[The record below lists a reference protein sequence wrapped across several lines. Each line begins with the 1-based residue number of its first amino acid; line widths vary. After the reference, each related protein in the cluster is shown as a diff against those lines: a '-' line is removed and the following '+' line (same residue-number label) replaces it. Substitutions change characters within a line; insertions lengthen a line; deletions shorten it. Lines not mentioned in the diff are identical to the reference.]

1 MIGWTWL
8 NPVLAL
14 AAIGIGGYF
23 AVRGARGRPQDRL
36 TCWTHGLMALAMA
49 PMFWPWGD
57 PVPPAAGAVVFAVI
71 GAWFAAAR
79 LRQGP
84 GAPGDPIHV
93 AVGCGAMVV
102 MYLGMPAEHSSGT
115 AGHAGHAGH
124 AAMGTGAGSL
134 LLVAVGLALTGYFA
148 WHAWST
154 AAPADAPQPGVAP
167 SAPETTTAVAARP
180 RITLETAAHIVLD
193 ALMAVMF
200 LGYL

>member
-1 MIGWTWL
+1 MSTE
-8 NPVLAL
+8 P
-14 AAIGIGGYF
+14 
-23 AVRGARGRPQDRL
+23 RRDRL
-36 TCWTHGLMALAMA
+36 DRL
-49 PMFWPWGD
+49 D
-57 PVPPAAGAVVFAVI
+57 QPVEPGRVRLPRFNPEAFGQWSENIARYMGTAKFIVYMTVVI